1 MVNFIANLIISW
13 VAVWLAAYFTPGVT
27 VDGIVPAILVAV
39 VLWLV
44 NATVGSVLR
53 ILTFPINFLTL
64 GLISTIIWFL
74 MLLLTDSLVDGFAIS
89 NSLSGLIFAVL
100 LGLISSALG
109 TQQK

>member
-13 VAVWLAAYFTPGVT
+13 LAVWLAAYFTPGVT
-27 VDGIVPAILVAV
+27 IDGIVPAILVSV
-39 VLWLV
+39 VLWLA

-53 ILTFPINFLTL
+53 ILTFPINFLTF

-74 MLLLTDSLVDGFAIS
+74 MLLLTDSLIDGFAIS
-89 NSLSGLIFAVL
+89 NWLSGLIFAVL

-109 TQQK
+109 SQKK